1 MPSAPNILRLA
12 DGRTLVEQLR
22 LQLGNMGS
30 SVAPAI
36 LLALLLVWTLSNDS
50 NALALRIWCAG
61 VILIKLYCAFD
72 ARRTL
77 ASPIA
82 PERAPRLVWRQMVL
96 NGIDAIAWGAL
107 AWVTLDTTT
116 VAGSV
121 LVVAVLAG
129 IAGSS
134 MSSLSPVLPVF
145 VVFAAFELLVG
156 TSKLWLLENPAYDA
170 LGLAGVLYIATLL
183 GQARNSARAARAAI
197 DLRFENF
204 DLIERLRVGT
214 EHAQAAHQKAEEAN
228 QAKSRFLAAASHDLR
243 QPIHAQGLF
252 LEVLARSKLS
262 AVQADALGN
271 ARATWQASA
280 EMLDTLLDF
289 SRIEAGVVEP
299 QMQLFH
305 LQPLLNKIE
314 NELAPQADAKGIVYR
329 SRETHAA
336 VRSDPALV
344 ALILRNLVSNAIRYT
359 ERGGVLVACRV
370 RGDVLLLEVWDT
382 GIGIA
387 PTQHQEIFREFHQL
401 GNAERDRRKGLGLGL
416 AIAQGLAR
424 ALGQDLSL
432 ASKPGRGSVFR
443 LSLPVARIG
452 MASGGLAA
460 APSPA
465 RVFDVRVLVIDDDES
480 VRAGMR
486 QLLTAWGCRCDVADS
501 IEEAQALARANRPGL
516 LISDYRL
523 RELRTGAE
531 AIAALRA
538 EFGARLP
545 ALLIT
550 GDTAPQRL
558 RDARASGVPLLH
570 KPVLPEQL
578 YNALTLVL
586 NGFDIDSS
594 FARLPPLPAAARAG
608 RGQRVTRP

>member
-1 MPSAPNILRLA
+1 MHKFLRLA

-22 LQLGNMGS
+22 LQLGNVGS
-30 SVAPAI
+30 SVVPTI
-36 LLALLLVWTLSNDS
+36 GVALLLVWVLANDS
-50 NALALRIWCAG
+50 NALALRLWAG
-61 VILIKLYCAFD
+61 SVILMKLYCARD

-77 ASPIA
+77 AREISF
-82 PERAPRLVWRQMVL
+82 ERAPRLVWRQIVL
-96 NGIDAIAWGAL
+96 NAIDAAVWGAL
-107 AWVTLDTTT
+107 AWVALGGAS
-116 VAGSV
+116 VAGSI
-121 LVVAVLAG
+121 LVIAVLAG
-129 IAGSS
+129 VAGSS

-145 VVFAAFELLVG
+145 VVFGAVELAVVAAKLALLGDPAYNALGVAAF
-156 TSKLWLLENPAYDA
+156 
-170 LGLAGVLYIATLL
+170 LYIATLL

-197 DLRFENF
+197 DLRFENLE
-204 DLIERLRVGT
+204 LIERLRVETG
-214 EHAQAAHQKAEEAN
+214 HAQAAQLKADQAN
-228 QAKSRFLAAASHDLR
+228 LAKSKFLAAASHDLR

-262 AVQADALGN
+262 ASQYDALAN

-299 QMQLFH
+299 QMQDFQ
-305 LQPLLNKIE
+305 LQPLLNRIE

-329 SRETHAA
+329 SRETHGA

-359 ERGGVLVACRV
+359 DSGGVLVACRA
-370 RGDVLLLEVWDT
+370 RGRELLLEVWDT

-387 PTQHQEIFREFHQL
+387 PTQHSEIFREFHQL

-424 ALGQDLSL
+424 ALGHPLSL
-432 ASKPGRGSVFR
+432 VSEPGRGSVFR
-443 LSLPVARIG
+443 LALPIAQAGVV
-452 MASGGLAA
+452 SGGLEAA
-460 APSPA
+460 AGHA
-465 RVFDVRVLVIDDDES
+465 RVFDVRVLVIDDDEA
-480 VRAGMR
+480 VRAGMQ
-486 QLLTAWGCRCDVADS
+486 QLLIAWGCECDVADS
-501 IEEAQALARANRPGL
+501 IEDAQALARAHPPGL
-516 LISDYRL
+516 VISDYRL

-538 EFGARLP
+538 EFGERLP

-558 RDARASGVPLLH
+558 REARASGVPLLH
-570 KPVLPEQL
+570 KPVSPNEL
-578 YNALTLVL
+578 YRGLTCVL
-586 NGFDIDSS
+586 NDLEIDSA
-594 FARLPPLPAAARAG
+594 FAVLEALPVETRRRA
-608 RGQRVTRP
+608 

>member
-1 MPSAPNILRLA
+1 MKNPLRLA

-22 LQLGNMGS
+22 LLCGNVGS
-30 SVAPAI
+30 SVLPTI
-36 LLALLLVWTLSNDS
+36 LVALLLVWVLSNES
-50 NALALRIWCAG
+50 NTLALRVWAG
-61 VILIKLYCAFD
+61 VVILMKLICARE

-77 ASPIA
+77 ASVIS
-82 PERAPRLVWRQMVL
+82 PERAQQLVLRQMVL
-96 NGIDAIAWGAL
+96 NAVDGAVWGSL
-107 AWVTLDTTT
+107 AWATLGTTT

-129 IAGSS
+129 VAGSS
-134 MSSLSPVLPVF
+134 MSSLAPVLPVF
-145 VVFAAFELLVG
+145 LVFGATELVVLA
-156 TSKLWLLENPAYDA
+156 TKLWTLGDPAYNA
-170 LGLAGVLYIATLL
+170 LGVAGALYVVTLL
-183 GQARNSARAARAAI
+183 GQARNSAKAARAAI
-197 DLRFENF
+197 DLRFENIE
-204 DLIERLRVGT
+204 LIERLRVET
-214 EHAQAAHQKAEEAN
+214 EHAQAAQQKADEAN
-228 QAKSRFLAAASHDLR
+228 LAKSKFLAAASHDLR

-262 AVQADALGN
+262 AAQYDALAN

-299 QMQLFH
+299 QMQVFH
-305 LQPLLNKIE
+305 LQPFLNKIE

-329 SRETHAA
+329 SRETHVA

-370 RGDVLLLEVWDT
+370 RGAEVQIEVWDT
-382 GIGIA
+382 GIGIEA
-387 PTQHQEIFREFHQL
+387 SQHEDIFREFHQL

-416 AIAQGLAR
+416 AIAHGLAR
-424 ALGQDLSL
+424 TLGHGLTLVSR
-432 ASKPGRGSVFR
+432 PGRGSVFR
-443 LSLPVARIG
+443 VSLPIAQMGV
-452 MASGGLAA
+452 ASGVVEVV
-460 APSPA
+460 PSHA
-465 RVFDVRVLVIDDDES
+465 RVFDVRVLVIDDDDA

-486 QLLTAWGCRCDVADS
+486 QLLGAWGCECDVADS
-501 IEEAQALARANRPGL
+501 IEEAQALARVHPPGL
-516 LISDYRL
+516 VISDYRL

-538 EFGARLP
+538 EFGETLP

-558 RDARASGVPLLH
+558 REARASGVPLLH
-570 KPVLPEQL
+570 KPVSPNQL
-578 YNALTLVL
+578 YHGLMCVL
-586 NGFDIDSS
+586 NKVEIDSS
-594 FARLPPLPAAARAG
+594 FARLEAAPSESLRRA
-608 RGQRVTRP
+608 